1 MYGKGIARSAQ
12 ESVNLRAYSD
22 VRDVTVV
29 GSIKTSRT
37 AMVPGFDVVRM
48 VDKECGV
55 ASERSD
61 PGRVHVER
69 DGRRAKRP
77 RA

>member
-1 MYGKGIARSAQ
+1 MYGKEIVRSAQ

-22 VRDVTVV
+22 VRDVTAAE
-29 GSIKTSRT
+29 SIKTSRT
-37 AMVPGFDVVRM
+37 AMVPGLDAVRK
-48 VDKECGV
+48 VEKEWGV

-77 RA
+77 R